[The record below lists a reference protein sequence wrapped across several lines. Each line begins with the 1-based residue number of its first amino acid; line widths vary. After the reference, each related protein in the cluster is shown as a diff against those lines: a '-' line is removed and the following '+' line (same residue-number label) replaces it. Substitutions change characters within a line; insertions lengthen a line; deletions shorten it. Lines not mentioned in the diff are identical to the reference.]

1 MKKKLFACALVL
13 VLGASFAA
21 WRFGI
26 LFPTQRAC
34 QEVGSA
40 YEKYAAVV
48 YRSPASGLPSE
59 AYTRELEEARDE
71 LGQTVSWALRLDVS
85 HEAKDALNNV
95 LSVVGAAEK
104 SDRVEGAVARLAQ
117 TCRAS
122 GYSVRMPAPP
132 QT

>member
-1 MKKKLFACALVL
+1 MEL
-13 VLGASFAA
+13 
-21 WRFGI
+21 

-34 QEVGSA
+34 QEVDSA

-59 AYTRELEEARDE
+59 AYTRELEEARNE
-71 LGQTVSWALRLDVS
+71 LGQEASWALWLDVS
-85 HEAKDALNNV
+85 HEAKGALNDV

-117 TCRAS
+117 TCRGA
-122 GYSVRMPAPP
+122 GYPIRMPAPP

>member
-1 MKKKLFACALVL
+1 VKKKLLACVLVL
-13 VLGASFAA
+13 VLGASFVA
-21 WRFGI
+21 WRYGF

-40 YEKYAAVV
+40 YEKYVTVV

-59 AYTRELEEARDE
+59 AYTRELEEARNE
-71 LGQTVSWALRLDVS
+71 LGQEASWALRLDVS
-85 HEAKDALNNV
+85 HEAKDALNGV

-117 TCRAS
+117 TCRGA
-122 GYSVRMPAPP
+122 GYPIRMPAPP

>member
-1 MKKKLFACALVL
+1 MKKKLFVCVLVL
-13 VLGASFAA
+13 VLGTSFVA
-21 WRFGI
+21 WRYGF

-59 AYTRELEEARDE
+59 AYTRELEEARNE
-71 LGQTVSWALRLDVS
+71 LGQEISWALRLDVS
-85 HEAKDALNNV
+85 HETKDALNDV

-104 SDRVEGAVARLAQ
+104 SDRVEGVVARLAQ
-117 TCRAS
+117 TCRGA
-122 GYSVRMPAPP
+122 GYPIRMPAPP

>member
-1 MKKKLFACALVL
+1 MKKKLFACVLVL
-13 VLGASFAA
+13 VLGASFVA
-21 WRFGI
+21 WRYGF

-40 YEKYAAVV
+40 YEKYVTVV
-48 YRSPASGLPSE
+48 YRSPASGLPIE
-59 AYTRELEEARDE
+59 VYTRELEEARNE
-71 LGQTVSWALRLDVS
+71 LGQEASWALRLDVS
-85 HEAKDALNNV
+85 HEAKDALNGV

-117 TCRAS
+117 TCRGA
-122 GYSVRMPAPP
+122 GYPIRMPAPP

>member
-1 MKKKLFACALVL
+1 MKKKLFACVLVL
-13 VLGASFAA
+13 VLGASFVA
-21 WRFGI
+21 WRYGF

-48 YRSPASGLPSE
+48 YRSSASGLPSE
-59 AYTRELEEARDE
+59 AYTRELEEARNE
-71 LGQTVSWALRLDVS
+71 LGQKASWALRLDVS
-85 HEAKDALNNV
+85 HEAKDALNDV

-104 SDRVEGAVARLAQ
+104 LDRVEGAVARLAQ
-117 TCRAS
+117 TCRGA
-122 GYSVRMPAPP
+122 GYPVRMPAPP

>member
-21 WRFGI
+21 WRYGF
-26 LFPTQRAC
+26 LFPMQRAC

-59 AYTRELEEARDE
+59 AYTRELEEARDD
-71 LGQTVSWALRLDVS
+71 LGQKVSWALRLDVS

-104 SDRVEGAVARLAQ
+104 SDRIEGAVARLAQ

>member
-21 WRFGI
+21 WHFGF

-59 AYTRELEEARDE
+59 AYTRELEEARDD
-71 LGQTVSWALRLDVS
+71 LGQKVSWALRLGVS

-95 LSVVGAAEK
+95 LSVVGTAEK

-117 TCRAS
+117 TCRGA
-122 GYSVRMPAPP
+122 GYPIRMPAPP

>member
-1 MKKKLFACALVL
+1 MKKKLFACVLVL

-21 WRFGI
+21 WRYGF

-48 YRSPASGLPSE
+48 YRSPASGLPGE
-59 AYTRELEEARDE
+59 VYTRELEEARNE
-71 LGQTVSWALRLDVS
+71 LGQEASWALRLNVS
-85 HEAKDALNNV
+85 HEAKEDLNDV

-104 SDRVEGAVARLAQ
+104 SHRIEGTVARLAQ
-117 TCRAS
+117 TCRGA
-122 GYSVRMPAPP
+122 GYPVHMPAPP

>member
-21 WRFGI
+21 WHFGF

-71 LGQTVSWALRLDVS
+71 LGQKVSWALRLGVS

-104 SDRVEGAVARLAQ
+104 SDRVEGAVARFAQ
-117 TCRAS
+117 VCRVA
-122 GYSVRMPAPP
+122 GYTVRMPTPP

>member
-1 MKKKLFACALVL
+1 MKKKLFACVLVL
-13 VLGASFAA
+13 VLGASFVA
-21 WRFGI
+21 WRYGF

-48 YRSPASGLPSE
+48 YRSPASGLPGE
-59 AYTRELEEARDE
+59 VYTRELEEARNE
-71 LGQTVSWALRLDVS
+71 LGQEASWALRLNVS
-85 HEAKDALNNV
+85 HEAKEDLNDV

-104 SDRVEGAVARLAQ
+104 SHRIEGTVARLAQ
-117 TCRAS
+117 TCRGA
-122 GYSVRMPAPP
+122 GYPVHMPAPP

>member
-21 WRFGI
+21 WRYGF

-59 AYTRELEEARDE
+59 AYTRELEEARDD
-71 LGQTVSWALRLDVS
+71 LGQKVSWALRLDVS
-85 HEAKDALNNV
+85 HEAKNALNNV

-104 SDRVEGAVARLAQ
+104 SDRIEGAVARLAQ

>member
-21 WRFGI
+21 WHFGF

-40 YEKYAAVV
+40 YEKYVTVV

-59 AYTRELEEARDE
+59 AYTRELEEARNE
-71 LGQTVSWALRLDVS
+71 LGQEASWALRLDVS
-85 HEAKDALNNV
+85 HEAKDALNGV

-117 TCRAS
+117 TCRGA
-122 GYSVRMPAPP
+122 GYPIRMPAPP

>member
-21 WRFGI
+21 WRFGF

-71 LGQTVSWALRLDVS
+71 LGQKVSWALRLDVS
-85 HEAKDALNNV
+85 YEAKDALNNV
-95 LSVVGAAEK
+95 LSVVGAAKK

>member
-21 WRFGI
+21 WRYGF

-59 AYTRELEEARDE
+59 AYTRELEEARDD
-71 LGQTVSWALRLDVS
+71 LGQKVSWALRLDVS
-85 HEAKDALNNV
+85 REAKDALNNV
-95 LSVVGAAEK
+95 LSVVGTAEK
-104 SDRVEGAVARLAQ
+104 SDRVEGAVARFA
-117 TCRAS
+117 
-122 GYSVRMPAPP
+122 
-132 QT
+132 

>member
-1 MKKKLFACALVL
+1 MKKKLFACVLVL
-13 VLGASFAA
+13 VLGALFVA
-21 WRFGI
+21 WRYGF

-59 AYTRELEEARDE
+59 AYTQELEEARNE
-71 LGQTVSWALRLDVS
+71 LGQKASWALRLDVS
-85 HEAKDALNNV
+85 YKAIDALYVV

-104 SDRVEGAVARLAQ
+104 LVRVEGAVARLAQ
-117 TCRAS
+117 TCRGA
-122 GYSVRMPAPP
+122 GYPVRMPAPP

>member
-1 MKKKLFACALVL
+1 MKKKLFVCVLVL
-13 VLGASFAA
+13 VLGASFVA
-21 WRFGI
+21 WRYGF

-48 YRSPASGLPSE
+48 YRSPASGLLSE
-59 AYTRELEEARDE
+59 AYTRELEEARNE
-71 LGQTVSWALRLDVS
+71 LGQEISWALRLDVS
-85 HEAKDALNNV
+85 HETKDALNDV

-104 SDRVEGAVARLAQ
+104 SDRVEGVVARLAQ
-117 TCRAS
+117 TCRGA
-122 GYSVRMPAPP
+122 GYPIRMPAPP

>member
-21 WRFGI
+21 WRFGF

-71 LGQTVSWALRLDVS
+71 LGQKVSWALRLGVS

-104 SDRVEGAVARLAQ
+104 SDRVEGAVARFAQ

>member
-21 WRFGI
+21 WRYGF

-34 QEVGSA
+34 QEVGST

-59 AYTRELEEARDE
+59 AYTRELEEARDD
-71 LGQTVSWALRLDVS
+71 LGQKVSWALRLDVS

-95 LSVVGAAEK
+95 LSVVGTAEK
-104 SDRVEGAVARLAQ
+104 SDRVEGAVARFAQ
-117 TCRAS
+117 VCRVS
-122 GYSVRMPAPP
+122 GYPVHMPSSP

>member
-1 MKKKLFACALVL
+1 MKKKLFACVLVL
-13 VLGASFAA
+13 VLGALFVA
-21 WRFGI
+21 WRYGF

-59 AYTRELEEARDE
+59 AYTQELEEARNE
-71 LGQTVSWALRLDVS
+71 LGQKASWALRLDVS
-85 HEAKDALNNV
+85 YKAKDALNDV

-104 SDRVEGAVARLAQ
+104 LDRVEGAVARLAQ
-117 TCRAS
+117 TCRGA
-122 GYSVRMPAPP
+122 GYPVRMPASP